1 MTNLRV
7 ADGLTLRDTH
17 CDKSDSCG
25 WPDLKGHTLVTSLRV
40 ADGLT
45 LMDTHCDKSETCG
58 WPDLQ
63 NTRAFEH
70 GREGKPLYQSK
81 FDQYLE

>member
-1 MTNLRV
+1 M
-7 ADGLTLRDTH
+7 
-17 CDKSDSCG
+17 
-25 WPDLKGHTLVTSLRV
+25 TSLRV

-63 NTRAFEH
+63 KTRAFEH